1 MVCPYLDGVWKA
13 QMKASLAILNPRFV
27 EVSVK
32 AQQWAPISPAHQSSE
47 TTIRIGCTWR
57 FPVDTGSVSL
67 DRFLVSLEGSWPLLT
82 EHPLWVSVVQAVHVH
97 GVYAMTVRLL
107 VEGAGSPLQS
117 LCMGLHDWFR
127 LTCWGAPRLSTKGLF
142 FLPDLQSHLQCV
154 MASALLQF
162 SSLGLEISVPW
173 VNKHII

>member
-47 TTIRIGCTWR
+47 MAIRIGCTWC

-97 GVYAMTVRLL
+97 GVYAMTVRLACRRGWVPSAEPPHGAAWL
-107 VEGAGSPLQS
+107 VPADLLRSTQAVHKGT
-117 LCMGLHDWFR
+117 LHPSWSAEPFAMCDGKCF
-127 LTCWGAPRLSTKGLF
+127 TSVFIPGPRDF
-142 FLPDLQSHLQCV
+142 C
-154 MASALLQF
+154 AL
-162 SSLGLEISVPW
+162 G
-173 VNKHII
+173 